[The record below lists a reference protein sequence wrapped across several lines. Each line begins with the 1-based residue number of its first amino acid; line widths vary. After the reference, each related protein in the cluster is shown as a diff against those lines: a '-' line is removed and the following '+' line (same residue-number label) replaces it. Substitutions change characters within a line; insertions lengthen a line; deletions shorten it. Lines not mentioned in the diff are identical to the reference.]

1 MSTNQQP
8 SQGTEGD
15 TPTGFLLAAGS
26 RLRLQRAGSTKKAT
40 AEVVGYGG
48 RGVHAY
54 IILRSGHGE
63 DDSALTALDLRAD
76 DTLLVRCLYD
86 GIIYGF
92 RTTITRLLTE
102 PDYLLFVLYPH
113 TVEQVSVRQYPRLPC
128 ALPCDIDL
136 AGAAQQALMLDISAA
151 GCGLA
156 GQVASKDEAP
166 AAGSPITV
174 QLPLPGT
181 QPPVSLTGELCRIG
195 VEASR
200 WEGGVRFDA
209 EQEALFEQLRRYLS
223 LRARH

>member
-1 MSTNQQP
+1 MSTHQQP
-8 SQGTEGD
+8 SLSVEGD
-15 TPTGFLLAAGS
+15 TPTGFLLAVGS
-26 RLRLQRAGSTKKAT
+26 RLRVQRAGSERKAT
-40 AEVVGYGG
+40 AEVIGYGG
-48 RGVHAY
+48 GGVHAY
-54 IILRSGHGE
+54 IILGSGHGE
-63 DDSALTALDLRAD
+63 DEGALNALDLRAD

-128 ALPCDIDL
+128 ALPCDIEL

-156 GQVASKDEAP
+156 GQAASEDEAP
-166 AAGSPITV
+166 ATGSPITV
-174 QLPLPGT
+174 RLPLPGT

-195 VEASR
+195 VESGR

-209 EQEALFEQLRRYLS
+209 EQEALFEQLRGYLS
-223 LRARH
+223 LGARH